1 MLARTDILT
10 RFKRQAH
17 AAYVVAKKD
26 ALIYY
31 LKPPVISFGMVFP
44 FFFYLAFAA
53 GRNVPASSMVPGIVA
68 MALFFTASAVGPL
81 VTPWER
87 MAKTYERLITSP
99 ASLSAILMGDA
110 TAGAGFGIAL
120 SLIPLLM
127 GFLLAG
133 STITSL
139 TCLMLGI
146 VLGAT
151 AFSGLG
157 ILLAARA
164 SSTPSEIMMLANL
177 VRLPLIFVSGV
188 FIPVGDMPEWGQRVA
203 PLSPLSYSAD
213 LIRAGL
219 GGTAYF
225 PTTVSIAALTG
236 FTAFFLVL
244 AHYFHRRSQGVI
256 K

>member
-1 MLARTDILT
+1 
-10 RFKRQAH
+10 
-17 AAYVVAKKD
+17 
-26 ALIYY
+26 
-31 LKPPVISFGMVFP
+31 
-44 FFFYLAFAA
+44 
-53 GRNVPASSMVPGIVA
+53 
-68 MALFFTASAVGPL
+68 
-81 VTPWER
+81 

-99 ASLSAILMGDA
+99 ASLPAILMGDA
-110 TAGAGFGIAL
+110 AAGAGFGITL
-120 SLIPLLM
+120 SLIPLMM

-133 STITSL
+133 STVASMTYL
-139 TCLMLGI
+139 LAGI
-146 VLGAT
+146 VLGAA

-188 FIPVGDMPEWGQRVA
+188 FIPIADMPEWGQRVA

-225 PTTVSIAALTG
+225 PTSVSIAALTA
-236 FTAFFLVL
+236 FTACFLFL
-244 AHYFHRRSQGVI
+244 AHVFHRRSQGVM

>member
-1 MLARTDILT
+1 MLARTNILT
-10 RFKRQAH
+10 RFKRQTH

-99 ASLSAILMGDA
+99 ASLSAILIGDA
-110 TAGAGFGIAL
+110 AAGAGFGVTL

-133 STITSL
+133 STVVSW

-188 FIPVGDMPEWGQRVA
+188 FIPIADMPEWGQRVA

-225 PTTVSIAALTG
+225 PIAVSVAALVG
-236 FTAFFLVL
+236 FSACFLAL
-244 AHYFHRRSQGVI
+244 AQVFHSRSQGVI